1 MNRRPS
7 ISNPEL
13 GSLFFPKSTV
23 LLTKFVIHLRSLE
36 RRVGLDRF
44 GGGVCNWFIGGEGLL
59 WWSTMLQRHRNR
71 IALREKE
78 NEWKGFGKE
87 RKKQT

>member
-1 MNRRPS
+1 
-7 ISNPEL
+7 
-13 GSLFFPKSTV
+13 
-23 LLTKFVIHLRSLE
+23 
-36 RRVGLDRF
+36 
-44 GGGVCNWFIGGEGLL
+44 
-59 WWSTMLQRHRNR
+59 MLQRHRKR